1 MKRCAGMLLSLLVGC
16 QAHVRGILPEAGYA
30 LEAPNGATVRLRVDP
45 AVSPEI
51 EFARGLLL
59 DVTGKRG
66 IGGLRVSGWWVAE
79 GAHGL
84 QAWWGLLQR
93 GDDGRLALLDARSGE
108 PLALQ
113 TEATDALTPW
123 IGRPVLLEGYLED
136 TRAAVVVYYRPLFAA
151 E

>member
-1 MKRCAGMLLSLLVGC
+1 MRRCAWMLLSLLVGC
-16 QAHVRGILPEAGYA
+16 QAHVRGILPESGYA
-30 LEAPNGATVRLRVDP
+30 LETPHGAKVRLHVDP

-51 EFARGLLL
+51 EFARGLIL
-59 DVTGKRG
+59 DVTGRRG
-66 IGGLRVSGWWVAE
+66 LGGLHVSGWWVEE

-93 GDDGRLALLDARSGE
+93 GEGGRTVLLDARSGE
-108 PLALQ
+108 PLTLQ
-113 TEATDALTPW
+113 TEATEALTPW

-136 TRAAVVVYYRPLFAA
+136 TRAAVVVYYRPLFAV